1 MLCPVPPR
9 LAATVTPFHVELVI
23 DPAQSN
29 VLVDQLTFDGA
40 CACVSHEPAAGELTN
55 RVTSTNAPDCSVTS
69 VVPALFLTT
78 AVPEVWLLLNEKIA
92 PTGRVVASGSWN
104 VCPPE
109 PVTRYVGEDAAVRVV
124 VVPAAATEVNPSKTE
139 FTVRLALASRR
150 ATLFAPDDAVT
161 PVPPLAT
168 ASVPANVMA
177 PVVAL
182 DGVRPVVPAEKLVT
196 PPVLAAQLAVVPLD
210 VKT

>member
-1 MLCPVPPR
+1 M
-9 LAATVTPFHVELVI
+9 
-23 DPAQSN
+23 
-29 VLVDQLTFDGA
+29 G
-40 CACVSHEPAAGELTN
+40 
-55 RVTSTNAPDCSVTS
+55 
-69 VVPALFLTT
+69 
-78 AVPEVWLLLNEKIA
+78 
-92 PTGRVVASGSWN
+92 VA
-104 VCPPE
+104 E
-109 PVTRYVGEDAAVRVV
+109 
-124 VVPAAATEVNPSKTE
+124 AATEANPSKTE

-196 PPVLAAQLAVVPLD
+196 PPVLAAQLAVVPFD
-210 VKT
+210 VST